1 MKKDK
6 GIALITVLI
15 LFVLILALG
24 VIMLNIVQKAT
35 KVTFSTVK
43 YETAMEA
50 ASSGIDAGISKVLT
64 STNEGKDP
72 EGNFTVTLGNF
83 KVNVTVE
90 KILVGRAKGTA
101 IEFAGGYQGL
111 GKGAGQVFAFYLITS
126 QARGKNGE
134 IFTIETNFKQILKA
148 F

>member
-1 MKKDK
+1 MKKDR
-6 GIALITVLI
+6 GIALVTVLI

-64 STNEGKDP
+64 SINEGKEPD
-72 EGNFTVTLGNF
+72 GSFNITLGNF
-83 KVNVTVE
+83 KVTVRVE
-90 KILVGRAKGTA
+90 KILVARAKGTA

-111 GKGAGQVFAFYLITS
+111 GKGAGQVFALYLITS
-126 QARGKNGE
+126 QARGKSGE
-134 IFTIETNFKQILKA
+134 LFTIEANYKQVLKA